1 MDTNKILNLSKIVLA
16 IFLIISTVSCTE
28 PEVITTQVSQEK
40 LWYEGDWTT
49 TEGGVQL
56 YIKGN
61 YVKFVIDQEVIE
73 EGYFNF
79 NNFGNT
85 LTISKNGEV
94 VLFVKDSNNNMYI
107 EVDHELLEMSRVLI
121 RK

>member
-1 MDTNKILNLSKIVLA
+1 MDLNKIILA
-16 IFLIISTVSCTE
+16 VFLMISAISCTE
-28 PEVITTQVSQEK
+28 PEVVTTQVSQEK
-40 LWYEGDWTT
+40 LWYEGDWAT

-56 YIKGN
+56 FIKEN
-61 YVKFVIDQEVIE
+61 YVKFVIGQEVIE

-94 VLFVKDSNNNMYI
+94 VLFVKDSNNNMFI
-107 EVDHELLEMSRVLI
+107 EVDHELLEMSRVLT